1 MAQYLIKLPHTDAEC
16 LKALDEIAAKGSQ
29 LLPKVYWGC
38 MAGDHTGYAIVD
50 AKSESAAKEMV
61 AAPSI
66 RAKATVVEVK
76 KFSPKDIASFH
87 KM

>member
-1 MAQYLIKLPHTDAEC
+1 MKWLEKS
-16 LKALDEIAAKGSQ
+16 SQ

-66 RAKATVVEVK
+66 RAKG
-76 KFSPKDIASFH
+76 
-87 KM
+87 